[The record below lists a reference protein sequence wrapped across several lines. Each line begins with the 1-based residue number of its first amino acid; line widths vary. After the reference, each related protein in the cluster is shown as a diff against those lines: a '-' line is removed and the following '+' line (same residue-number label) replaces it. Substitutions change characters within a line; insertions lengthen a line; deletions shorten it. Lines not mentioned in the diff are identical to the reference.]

1 MSKNVY
7 LVITN
12 QERAYRKN
20 EDDMVRLVNAAC
32 EAAITEQRFHDEMY
46 TGCDNRYGDRARPYY
61 TYRRN
66 DMHRA
71 ECIRATD
78 ITDRLCLMGI
88 GLTGL
93 YWKEFDDV
101 KVRVRRHVLP
111 DAEGTD
117 CYILELKNL
126 ISEPRYY
133 DGCADSDNTCEEGDF

>member
-7 LVITN
+7 IVITN

-20 EDDMVRLVNAAC
+20 EDDMVRLVNAAW
-32 EAAITEQRFHDEMY
+32 EAAIIEQRFHDEMY
-46 TGCDNRYGDRARPYY
+46 TDCNNRYGDKARPYY
-61 TYRRN
+61 AGRN
-66 DMHRA
+66 YQHRTG
-71 ECIRATD
+71 CIRATD
-78 ITDRLCLMGI
+78 ITDRLCLMGV

-101 KVRVRRHVLP
+101 KVCVRRHVLP

-133 DGCADSDNTCEEGDF
+133 DGWADNDNACEEGDF